1 MSKVFDKFIIHRTD
15 WHPLTSAVGGVGMR
29 KFSDLR
35 EDYGTTGVYQVAHK
49 DNLPDDLVDA
59 NIGYSGKASN
69 VFLRPNGIKTKKGK
83 HQCRVYLSSKGI
95 DISDV
100 CIRFLI
106 TESGKESDLEAL
118 IHSETEAKFNYRFAW
133 REASG
138 GQDGAMLRILDMIDK
153 VENLDDLK
161 SIAKAAR
168 DRAIEVFTND
178 WLSEEEE
185 E

>member
-1 MSKVFDKFIIHRTD
+1 MHQRTLYVTVNVYVRMCSTKSAGRIVF
-15 WHPLTSAVGGVGMR
+15 SA
-29 KFSDLR
+29 
-35 EDYGTTGVYQVAHK
+35 
-49 DNLPDDLVDA
+49 
-59 NIGYSGKASN
+59 SG
-69 VFLRPNGIKTKKGK
+69 RPNGIKTKKGK